1 MNARVLSELVA
12 AELVKLGL
20 EANGVAER
28 GQRHTRWCPKQ
39 PGFGTRSYAG
49 GRSVYVVQ
57 TKMQGR
63 LRTVTLCDVRL
74 ITITKARAI
83 ARRVLLR
90 AQVGENPASSRTER
104 RAVPLFRRFLDEYW
118 NAVSP
123 SWKSSTLQ
131 SNRHYRRHL
140 ERAFPRAYLD
150 QIGSADVQ
158 RWFAKITE
166 VAGPAAAN
174 RAFELLRALF
184 VKAEEWGI
192 LPESASPCRG
202 ITRNKLRKHECRLS
216 ALELEHFGAAL
227 VNAEANHPMAVAAI
241 RLIALT
247 GCRKSEI
254 LNLTW
259 NEVRGRRLLLTDA
272 KTGPRTVWLGRA
284 GEAILAS
291 LEPHPALDEVF
302 WYNEQPLSIS
312 RLDHVYRSCRNAAG
326 LNHVRMHD
334 LRHSFASHAAS
345 MSETLP
351 MIARLMGHCNIA
363 MTARYAHLDDADMLE
378 VCERIGALI
387 SRAMG
392 ERGEA

>member
-12 AELVKLGL
+12 DELVKLGL
-20 EANGVAER
+20 EANGVAEPP
-28 GQRHTRWCPKQ
+28 QRHTRWCPSQ

-57 TKMQGR
+57 TNMQGR

-90 AQVGENPASSRTER
+90 AQVGENPASGRTAR

-123 SWKSSTLQ
+123 RWKPSTLQ

-150 QIGSADVQ
+150 RITSADVQ

-166 VAGPAAAN
+166 AAGPAAAN

-184 VKAEEWGI
+184 IKAEEWGI

-202 ITRNKLRKHECRLS
+202 ISRNKLRKHECRLS
-216 ALELEHFGAAL
+216 ASELERLGAAL

-259 NEVRGRRLLLTDA
+259 NEVRGRRVLLTDA

-284 GEAILAS
+284 GEAILAR
-291 LEPHPALDEVF
+291 LEPHRALDEVF
-302 WYNEQPLSIS
+302 WNGDRPLSVS
-312 RLDHVYRSCRNAAG
+312 RLDLVYRSCREAAG
-326 LNHVRMHD
+326 LSHVRMHD

-351 MIARLMGHCNIA
+351 MIAKLMGHANTA
-363 MTARYAHLDDADMLE
+363 MTARYAHLDDADVLE
-378 VCERIGALI
+378 VCERIGAVI

-392 ERGEA
+392 AQHDG

>member
-20 EANGVAER
+20 EATGTDER
-28 GQRHTRWCPKQ
+28 GQRYTRWCSRQ

-83 ARRVLLR
+83 ARHVLLR
-90 AQVGENPASSRTER
+90 AQVGENPASSRTGR
-104 RAVPLFRRFLDEYW
+104 RAVPLFKRFLDEYW

-123 SWKSSTLQ
+123 GWKPSTLR
-131 SNRHYRRHL
+131 SNRNYRRHL
-140 ERAFPRAYLD
+140 ERAFPHAYLD
-150 QIGSADVQ
+150 QIGSGDVQ

-166 VAGPAAAN
+166 AAGPAAAN

-202 ITRNKLRKHECRLS
+202 IMRNKLRKHECRLS
-216 ALELEHFGAAL
+216 ALELEHFGVAL
-227 VNAEANHPMAVAAI
+227 VNAEANHPMAAAAI

-291 LEPHPALDEVF
+291 LEPHTTLDEVF
-302 WYNEQPLSIS
+302 WYNDQPLSIS
-312 RLDHVYRSCRNAAG
+312 RLDYVYRSCRDAAG

-351 MIARLMGHCNIA
+351 MIAKLMGHANTA
-363 MTARYAHLDDADMLE
+363 MTARYAHLDDADVLE
-378 VCERIGALI
+378 VCERIGAVI
-387 SRAMG
+387 SRAMVAQHDG
-392 ERGEA
+392 

>member
-20 EANGVAER
+20 EANGAAER
-28 GQRHTRWCPKQ
+28 GQRHTRWCPRQ

-90 AQVGENPASSRTER
+90 AQVGENPACTRTER

-140 ERAFPRAYLD
+140 ERAFPRAFLD
-150 QIGSADVQ
+150 QIGPGDVQ

-166 VAGPAAAN
+166 AAGPAAAN

-192 LPESASPCRG
+192 LSESASPCRG

-216 ALELEHFGAAL
+216 ALELERFGAAL
-227 VNAEANHPMAVAAI
+227 VNTEANHPMAVAAI

-272 KTGPRTVWLGRA
+272 KTGPRTVWLGKA

-302 WYNEQPLSIS
+302 WWNDQPLSIS

-326 LNHVRMHD
+326 LSHVRMHD

-351 MIARLMGHCNIA
+351 MIAKLMGHANTA
-363 MTARYAHLDDADMLE
+363 MTARYAHLDDADVLE
-378 VCERIGALI
+378 VCERIGAVI
-387 SRAMG
+387 SRALG
-392 ERGEA
+392 AQHDG

>member
-12 AELVKLGL
+12 DELVKLGL
-20 EANGVAER
+20 EAAGAVER
-28 GQRHTRWCPKQ
+28 GQRYTRWCPRQ
-39 PGFGTRSYAG
+39 PGFGTRCYAG
-49 GRSVYVVQ
+49 GRTVYVVQ

-123 SWKSSTLQ
+123 GWKPSTLRG
-131 SNRHYRRHL
+131 NRHYRRHL

-150 QIGSADVQ
+150 QITSADVQ

-166 VAGPAAAN
+166 AAGPAAAN

-216 ALELEHFGAAL
+216 ANELEHFGAAL

-291 LEPHPALDEVF
+291 LERHPALDEVF
-302 WYNEQPLSIS
+302 WCYDQPLSVS
-312 RLDHVYRSCRNAAG
+312 RLDHVYRSCRDAAG

-351 MIARLMGHCNIA
+351 MIARLMGHCNTA
-363 MTARYAHLDDADMLE
+363 MTARYAHLDDADVLE